1 MSIIVLLESTLK
13 RVFEGKTN
21 PIQERKQYMFS
32 AEAVPASILFCFGL
46 LDKWYKLTPF
56 HGVDMGSI
64 PVQAMVWQLVKLTF
78 EWSE

>member
-1 MSIIVLLESTLK
+1 
-13 RVFEGKTN
+13 
-21 PIQERKQYMFS
+21 MFS

-64 PVQAMVWQLVKLTF
+64 PVQAMVRQLVMFTLV
-78 EWSE
+78 WSE